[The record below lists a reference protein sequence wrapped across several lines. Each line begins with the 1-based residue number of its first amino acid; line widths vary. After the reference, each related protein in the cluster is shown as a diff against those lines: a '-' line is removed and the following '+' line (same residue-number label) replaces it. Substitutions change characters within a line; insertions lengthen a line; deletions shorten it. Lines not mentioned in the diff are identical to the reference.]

1 MNNFLVNLSKTPFW
15 LFELLTTAKSFKG
28 NPIIG
33 SAMLN
38 RLGLH
43 VVRLVIS
50 HGIMRARMWMLA
62 VPISRQDRQFYFR
75 EGYLIKENFLSDE
88 DFNALEKEAKSFNG
102 DIREARQG
110 DTITLRAALS
120 PDVLESIPAIDSLI
134 NNKQFKQ
141 LAHFTAGHLREPFY
155 YLEKVKNG
163 YNSNNNGAPDP
174 QKNLHSDTFHPT
186 MKCWFFIDD
195 VKEEAGPFM
204 YVPGSQRLTWKNLK
218 WQYYMSIGARDAKN
232 TLHGKGSSRY
242 DAKDLD
248 VLGLPPAKAFA
259 VKKNT
264 LIFANTFG
272 IHRRGDSAQKS
283 TRLAL
288 WGDSRTNPFIPLP
301 GLGGEAINKI
311 QYYFLDLYRKKADEN
326 AAKRG
331 GLSPWKLLKNNET
344 SIEDR

>member
-1 MNNFLVNLSKTPFW
+1 MNNFLSNLSKTPLW
-15 LFELLTTAKSFKG
+15 LFELVTTAKSFKG

-33 SAMLN
+33 SPVLN

-50 HGIMRARMWMLA
+50 HSFMRARMWMLA
-62 VPISRQDRQFYFR
+62 MPIPREDRQFYFR
-75 EGYLIKENFLSDE
+75 EGYLVKENFLSDE
-88 DFNALEKEAKSFNG
+88 EFSTLEKEARKFNG

-110 DTITLRAALS
+110 DAITLRAALS
-120 PDVLESIPAIDSLI
+120 PEVLNTIPAIESLI
-134 NNKQFKQ
+134 NNKQLGQ

-163 YNSNNNGAPDP
+163 YNEGPLDP

-204 YVPGSQRLTWKNLK
+204 YIPGSQRLTWKIIK
-218 WQYYMSIGARDAKN
+218 WQYRMSINAKDAKN
-232 TLHGKGSSRY
+232 TLHAKGSSRY
-242 DAKDLD
+242 EESDL
-248 VLGLPPAKAFA
+248 VEMGLPPIRAFA

-264 LIFANTFG
+264 LVFANTFG

-288 WGDSRTNPFIPLP
+288 WGDSRTNPFNPLP
-301 GLGGEAINKI
+301 GLGGKAINKL
-311 QYYFLDLYRKKADEN
+311 QYYFLDLYRQKADEK
-326 AAKRG
+326 AAKSGAR
-331 GLSPWKLLKNNET
+331 SPWRLLKNDGT